1 MIAGAGLSA
10 FILTGR
16 CPTRGNSG
24 RLTSLALL
32 PPEATVT
39 IPSARLPDS
48 AEGLP
53 PDLDGV
59 VNRLADEFPHADE
72 QQIRTVVAT
81 TAAGYRDARI
91 RQFVAVFVERESR
104 EWLRDSVSVPDLAP
118 VPRGTETFG

>member
-1 MIAGAGLSA
+1 M
-10 FILTGR
+10 
-16 CPTRGNSG
+16 
-24 RLTSLALL
+24 
-32 PPEATVT
+32 T